1 MTTEEDLLQEEYR
14 GDRQSRQLH
23 LGYGIY
29 QRGSRW
35 ERGRGK
41 VTRALSVRSPA
52 FRFIRMHPLF
62 GRKLVGMSGV
72 ASDGLKT

>member
-14 GDRQSRQLH
+14 GNRQSRQLH
-23 LGYGIY
+23 LGYRVY
-29 QRGSRW
+29 QQGTRW

-41 VTRALSVRSPA
+41 VTRALSVGNPT
-52 FRFIRMHPLF
+52 FHFIRMHPFF

-72 ASDGLKT
+72 ASDG